1 MAKAVLWS
9 PGAVCCEK
17 QPEATPLA
25 TPSLIFSSQLFAC
38 SFWDKASLCN
48 PSLLQWCI
56 VD

>member
-48 PSLLQWCI
+48 PSWLQWCT